1 MDIGLK
7 TLWSWLMCTCID
19 QFLLL
24 GCLPGS
30 AAACSCSCCC
40 SYMPPEVMTQGR
52 ITTATDVYSFGM
64 LMYEL
69 AACRLAFTEETAAQ
83 IFYMVVNL
91 VSSGDQIHSKA
102 VACWLESVHHA
113 PVQKL
118 SAQGKSAPGCREC
131 GGTLSSAEGVA
142 EGYICLVSSWEGH

>member
-69 AACRLAFTEETAAQ
+69 AACRLAFAEQTAAQ
-83 IFYMVVNL
+83 IFFTVVHL
-91 VSSGDQIHSKA
+91 VSEG
-102 VACWLESVHHA
+102 WL
-113 PVQKL
+113 
-118 SAQGKSAPGCREC
+118 
-131 GGTLSSAEGVA
+131 GGRGGWWL
-142 EGYICLVSSWEGH
+142 LVGMVYQA